1 MRVLIAEDDP
11 GVRAV
16 LARGLAEEGYV
27 GDTATQGD
35 DALHLLRIYD
45 YAAAVLDWR
54 MPGLS
59 GEQVTREAR
68 KLKIR
73 TPILMLTARD
83 TIADKVLGLDAGA
96 DDYLVKP
103 FQFEELLARLRA
115 LLRRPR
121 EVEEPVLSRGQLG
134 LDPARRLVTVGGGH
148 VQITGVEFAILE
160 LLMRRSPAI
169 VSRDLIARHA
179 WPEAGAEI
187 GSNTIDVHMAN
198 LRRKLNLAGVQLLTV
213 RGAGYRLVET

>member
-1 MRVLIAEDDP
+1 MLQ
-11 GVRAV
+11 
-16 LARGLAEEGYV
+16 RGLSEEGYV
-27 GDTATQGD
+27 CDTATQGD

-54 MPGLS
+54 MPGMT
-59 GEQVTREAR
+59 GEQVAREAR

-83 TIADKVLGLDAGA
+83 TMADKVQGLDSGA

-115 LLRRPR
+115 LLRRPP
-121 EVEEPVLSRGQLG
+121 EVTEPVLTRGRLS
-134 LDPARRLVTVGGGH
+134 LDPARRLVTKGGER
-148 VQITGVEFAILE
+148 IALTGVEFAILE
-160 LLMRRSPAI
+160 LLLRRSPAI
-169 VSRDLIARHA
+169 VTRDVIGRHA

-198 LRRKLNLAGVQLLTV
+198 LRRKLAGAAVQLLTV
-213 RGAGYRLVET
+213 RGSGYRLVEA

>member
-1 MRVLIAEDDP
+1 VLQ
-11 GVRAV
+11 
-16 LARGLAEEGYV
+16 RGLSEEGYV
-27 GDTATQGD
+27 CDTATQGD

-54 MPGLS
+54 MPGMT
-59 GEQVTREAR
+59 GEQVAREAR

-73 TPILMLTARD
+73 TPILILTARD
-83 TIADKVLGLDAGA
+83 TTADKVQGLDSGA

-115 LLRRPR
+115 LLRRPA
-121 EVEEPVLSRGQLG
+121 EVAEPVLTRGRLA
-134 LDPARRLVTVGGGH
+134 LDPARRLVTKGGEH
-148 VQITGVEFAILE
+148 IAITRVEFAILE
-160 LLMRRSPAI
+160 LLLRRSPAI
-169 VSRDLIARHA
+169 VTREVIGRHA

-198 LRRKLNLAGVQLLTV
+198 LRRKLAGAAVQLLTV
-213 RGAGYRLVET
+213 RGSGYRLVEA